1 MYTCIFIPDF
11 IVEAVLRAEPML
23 RGQAVAV
30 LEGKPPLCYVVGANE
45 AARHLGVEIGMTKLL
60 AETLQKSTEKP
71 GEQPKNRRSGESENN
86 RRTEDRG
93 NRRTNNEEPTENG
106 EPRTENLSNPSCF
119 PHDNERE
126 TDRRRPHSQGA
137 YESTYSR
144 MDSRFGLYRTR
155 LEAEELKANNPE
167 NGKQGTENLQPKAP
181 LGKRAEK
188 IDRNG
193 VAWSHEAI
201 HQGSFVPPAKSR
213 LGRAQASFHALTLRQ
228 RAAAQEESAHAALM
242 DAAHAVSPRVEDS
255 APDTVILDVA
265 GLERLFS
272 TPQQVAQELVRRVT
286 EVGLVGNVAIA
297 GNPDAAEH
305 AARGFTGVTIVP
317 ATREA
322 ERLGT
327 LPLEVLFAAER
338 SAVMRST
345 KRRDE
350 QRKASDRFTRMQEIL
365 DRWGIRNFRGL
376 ATLPPVSLSE
386 RLGTSGVR
394 LQMLASG
401 AATRELV
408 LSEPALHFGEMIE
421 LEYPV
426 DVLEALAFLI
436 ARMLDGLCGRLAAR
450 ALSTN
455 ELRLRMKLEHRTS
468 DETAK
473 SKEELEGEPIVERKI
488 ALPVPMNDARLFLKL
503 LQLELSAMP
512 PGAPVTQL
520 WLEAE
525 PARPRIGQAGL
536 FQPLAP
542 EAQKLEL
549 TLARMHKLLAVRDQ
563 IRAGSAEI
571 VDTHQPDVF
580 KVGRF
585 CPVEEEKKQQN
596 GRPTKR
602 QKETACS
609 PATHDRDD
617 GAVENEERRTRNE
630 KPQDNG
636 ELRTENA
643 LGALT
648 LRRFRPPYSALVDLR
663 EGAPARLICAELGAR
678 DPLHDN
684 IVWAAGPWRT
694 CGNWWEGKQPKN
706 RKSGEPKN
714 EELETK
720 NEVLHWNKEE
730 WDIALALTV
739 HSFSRHE
746 RTTQIGLYRLMRN
759 TTTEQWVLE
768 GGYD

>member
-1 MYTCIFIPDF
+1 
-11 IVEAVLRAEPML
+11 
-23 RGQAVAV
+23 
-30 LEGKPPLCYVVGANE
+30 
-45 AARHLGVEIGMTKLL
+45 
-60 AETLQKSTEKP
+60 
-71 GEQPKNRRSGESENN
+71 
-86 RRTEDRG
+86 
-93 NRRTNNEEPTENG
+93 
-106 EPRTENLSNPSCF
+106 
-119 PHDNERE
+119 
-126 TDRRRPHSQGA
+126 
-137 YESTYSR
+137 

-167 NGKQGTENLQPKAP
+167 NGERRTENLQPKP
-181 LGKRAEK
+181 PVGKRAEK

-201 HQGSFVPPAKSR
+201 RQGSFVPP
-213 LGRAQASFHALTLRQ
+213 GRSKVDHVPARFLALTLRQ
-228 RAAAQEESAHAALM
+228 RATAQEESAHAALL
-242 DAAHAVSPRVEDS
+242 DAAHAVSPKVEDS
-255 APDTVILDVA
+255 APDTVILDIA
-265 GLERLFS
+265 GLERLFG

-345 KRRDE
+345 KRSDE
-350 QRKASDRFTRMQEIL
+350 QRKASGRFTRMQETL

-401 AATRELV
+401 AATRELI
-408 LSEPALHFGEMIE
+408 LSEPVLHFEETIE

-426 DVLEALAFLI
+426 DVLEPLAFLI

-468 DETAK
+468 DEAAK
-473 SKEELEGEPIVERKI
+473 SEEELAGDPVVERKL

-549 TLARMHKLLAVRDQ
+549 TLARMHKLLAVRNQ

-580 KVGRF
+580 KVERF
-585 CPVEEEKKQQN
+585 SPAEEEKERQN
-596 GRPTKR
+596 GKTGKR
-602 QKETACS
+602 QKETAAPSAAHAGACS
-609 PATHDRDD
+609 GRDD
-617 GAVENEERRTRNE
+617 GAIDNEERRTRNE
-630 KPQDNG
+630 EPPENREQ
-636 ELRTENA
+636 RTENA

-648 LRRFRPPYSALVDLR
+648 LRRFRPPFSALVDLR
-663 EGAPARLICAELGAR
+663 DGAPARLICAELGAR
-678 DPLHDN
+678 DPLQDN

-694 CGNWWEGKQPKN
+694 CGNWWEGKQQPKN

-714 EELETK
+714 EEPGTK
-720 NEVLHWNKEE
+720 NEALHWNNEE

-746 RTTQIGLYRLMRN
+746 RTTQIGLYRLVRN
-759 TTTEQWVLE
+759 TTAEQWVVE